1 MATSIT
7 STYAGQAAQGYV
19 TAALLSGDT
28 LANNNVTILPNVDRF
43 KTVIRKLDTSGN
55 IIQNAACDF
64 TDSGTVTITEK
75 VLTLEQF
82 MVNRVECKSAFINAW
97 SSAQLGRSA
106 HNVNGVP
113 AEFRDAVIDH
123 YIKLVAQSTE
133 VSIWRG
139 ANASAGQFDGFEV
152 LFAADS
158 DVIDIATP
166 VALTAANVISKIGE
180 VYAAV
185 PSALINSPELRI
197 YINKKTYSLYQQALG
212 AVGSGMGYSNLAT
225 VGEKPLDY
233 LGVPIVVAPGMSDD
247 TIIAAE
253 RTNLF
258 FGTSLLSDHNE
269 VKVLDMS
276 DTLGDDNVRFVMRF
290 NAGIQYAYG
299 SEVVM
304 YKA

>member
-28 LANNNVTILPNVDRF
+28 LANNNVTILPNVDRY

-82 MVNRVECKSAFINAW
+82 MVNKEECKSSFIDAW

-106 HNVNGVP
+106 HNTNGVP
-113 AEFRDAVIDH
+113 AEFQSAIVDH
-123 YIKLVAQSTE
+123 YIKLVAQGME
-133 VSIWRG
+133 ISIWRG

-158 DVIDIATP
+158 DVVDIASP

-185 PSALINSPELRI
+185 PAALINSPELRI

-212 AVGSGMGYSNLAT
+212 AVGSGVGYSNLAT

-269 VKVLDMS
+269 VRIVDMS
-276 DTLGDDNVRFVMRF
+276 ETAASDNVRFVMRF

-299 SEVVM
+299 AEVVM

>member
-28 LANNNVTILPNVDRF
+28 LGGNNVTVLPNVDRY

-75 VLTLEQF
+75 VLNLEQF
-82 MVNRVECKSAFINAW
+82 MVNKEECKSTFISAW
-97 SSAQLGRSA
+97 SSQELGRSA

-123 YIKLVAQSTE
+123 YIKLVAQGME
-133 VSIWRG
+133 ISIWRG

-185 PSALINSPELRI
+185 PSALINSNELRI

-258 FGTSLLSDHNE
+258 FGTSLLADHNE

-276 DTLGDDNVRFVMRF
+276 DLDGSDNVRFVMRF

>member
-28 LANNNVTILPNVDRF
+28 LGGNNVTVLPNVDRY

-75 VLTLEQF
+75 VLNLEQF
-82 MVNRVECKSAFINAW
+82 MVNKEECKSTFISAW
-97 SSAQLGRSA
+97 SSQELGRSA

-123 YIKLVAQSTE
+123 YIKLVAQGME
-133 VSIWRG
+133 ISIWRG
-139 ANASAGQFDGFEV
+139 ANASVGQFDGFEV
-152 LFAADS
+152 LFAADG

-166 VALTAANVISKIGE
+166 VTLTAANVISKIGE

-185 PSALINSPELRI
+185 PSALINSNELRI

-258 FGTSLLSDHNE
+258 FGTSLLADHNE

-276 DTLGDDNVRFVMRF
+276 DLDGSDNVRFVMRF

>member
-28 LANNNVTILPNVDRF
+28 LGGNNVTVLPNVDRY

-75 VLTLEQF
+75 VLNLEQF
-82 MVNRVECKSAFINAW
+82 MVNKEECKSTFISAW
-97 SSAQLGRSA
+97 SSQELGRSA

-123 YIKLVAQSTE
+123 YIKLVAQGME
-133 VSIWRG
+133 ISIWRG
-139 ANASAGQFDGFEV
+139 ANASVGQFDGFEV

-166 VALTAANVISKIGE
+166 VTLTAANVISKIGE

-185 PSALINSPELRI
+185 PSALINSNELRI
-197 YINKKTYSLYQQALG
+197 YINKKTYILYQQALG

-225 VGEKPLDY
+225 GGEKPLDY

-258 FGTSLLSDHNE
+258 FGTSLLADHNE

-276 DTLGDDNVRFVMRF
+276 DLDGSDNVRFVMRF

-304 YKA
+304 YQA